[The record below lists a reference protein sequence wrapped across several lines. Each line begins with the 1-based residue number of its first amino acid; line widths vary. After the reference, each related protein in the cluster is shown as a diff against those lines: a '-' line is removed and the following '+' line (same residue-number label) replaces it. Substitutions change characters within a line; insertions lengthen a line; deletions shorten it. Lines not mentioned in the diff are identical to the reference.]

1 MTEKSFK
8 ASGESSIVK
17 VDESHGLVIG
27 WAIICQKDGQDYYD
41 VQGDHIPEEAM
52 LGASVDFMKNSR
64 VAGEMHEK
72 PEGGTIVFA
81 WPMTTEIAKSFGI
94 TTNTTG
100 LMIAMKP
107 ENPETIEKFKNGEY
121 NGFSIGGVRIKD
133 EEVTNV

>member
-1 MTEKSFK
+1 MTEKTFQATSKDSF
-8 ASGESSIVK
+8 IK
-17 VDESHGLVIG
+17 VDETHGLVMG
-27 WAIICQKDGQDYYD
+27 FAIICQKDGVDYYD

-72 PEGGTIVFA
+72 PEGGSIVFA
-81 WPMTTEIAKSFGI
+81 WPLTSEIAKAFGL

-121 NGFSIGGVRIKD
+121 NGFSIGGMRGKD
-133 EEVTNV
+133 EEVTV